1 MTRLSNFRAF
11 FLICTLV
18 FLSGLVAQPAAAQ
31 TMPKPV
37 GLEPGVNFWRQVFA
51 EVTTDQALAHDNRH
65 LGVVYEKVDIP
76 ASASPSKRRRIFKS
90 VRTRYKGI
98 LNRLA
103 DGKRSNLTSEQAR
116 VLSLWPENVTNK
128 ELRQAAGNVR
138 MQQGLADRFH
148 AGLIRS
154 GQWRD
159 FIHQQ
164 LADAGVPRSLAAL
177 PHVESSFNPKARSH
191 VGASGM
197 WQFTRPTGRRFMQI
211 DYVVDERRDPFLS
224 SEAAA
229 KLLQYNYSILKS
241 WPLAITAYNH
251 GVAGMRRAVKTVGTE
266 DIDVIVATYKGRAFG
281 FASRNFYV
289 AFLGALEVEQNAE
302 QYFGSISFMQPRQ
315 DLVVA
320 LPDYYPLDALG
331 TVLGVSSG
339 QIAEWNPALMP
350 AVLNGSKHVP
360 KGFELRLPAGSVK
373 APVSRVIATIPS
385 NQRFARQTP
394 DMFHKV
400 ERGDSLSVIAARYR
414 TSISEL
420 VALNGLRS
428 RHQIRAGQVL
438 RLPFNGSEQVPLPA
452 NATQYIVRRGDTI
465 GGIAKRAGI
474 SETELMAYNSVG
486 NRNKIYPGQVLHLAG
501 QPDMEKPEVA
511 PVVAAAAQAQVEVEI
526 QAQVQTQE
534 VIPELVSDIVPV
546 VPIGEP
552 VEERLPAVTQGVAV
566 ADDKAP
572 VPQVGEVADPAALLA
587 DPGDYLVAENGTIEV
602 QAEETLGH
610 YADWLGVKTQ
620 RLRDWNSF
628 SFRRPVVIGQRLK
641 LKFGDVDKEQ
651 FVQRRLAHHRELQE
665 AFFVRYHI
673 VDTTT
678 HTLKRGE
685 SVWIL
690 TLRRYKIPVWLLRQY
705 NPDMNFDRVKP
716 GTKIVFP
723 RLGAAVA
730 MQDSSDIGT
739 EAS

>member
-1 MTRLSNFRAF
+1 MTRLSNIRAL
-11 FLICTLV
+11 FLTCTLV
-18 FLSGLVAQPAAAQ
+18 LLSGVVVQPAAAQ
-31 TMPKPV
+31 VMPKPA
-37 GLEPGVNFWRQVFA
+37 GLESAVGFWRQVFA

-65 LGVVYEKVDIP
+65 LGVVYEKVDLP
-76 ASASPSKRRRIFKS
+76 ASASSSKRRRIFKS
-90 VRTRYKGI
+90 VRGRYKGI

-103 DGKRSNLTSEQAR
+103 DGKRSNLTSEEAR

-128 ELRQAAGNVR
+128 QLRQAAGNVR
-138 MQQGLADRFH
+138 LQQGLADRFH

-159 FIHQQ
+159 FIHKQ
-164 LADAGVPRSLAAL
+164 LADAGVPQSLSAL

-211 DYVVDERRDPFLS
+211 DYVVDERNDPFLS

-251 GVAGMRRAVKTVGTE
+251 GVAGMRRAVKNVGTE
-266 DIDVIVATYKGRAFG
+266 DIDVIVAKYKGRAFG

-302 QYFGSISFMQPRQ
+302 QYFGAVTPMQPRQ

-320 LPDYYPLDALG
+320 LSDYYPLAALG
-331 TVLGVSSG
+331 AALGVSSS
-339 QIAEWNPALMP
+339 QIGEWNPALMP
-350 AVLNGSKHVP
+350 AVLNGSKYVP
-360 KGFELRLPAGSVK
+360 KGFQLRLPADSVQTQ
-373 APVSRVIATIPS
+373 VSQVIAAIPS

-394 DMFHKV
+394 DQFHKV

-438 RLPFNGSEQVPLPA
+438 RLPFNGTEAMPLPA
-452 NATQYIVRRGDTI
+452 NTTQYIVRRGDTL
-465 GGIAKRAGI
+465 GGIASRAGM
-474 SETELMAYNSVG
+474 SETDLMAYNSVS
-486 NRNKIYPGQVLHLAG
+486 NRNKIYPGQVLRLAG
-501 QPDMEKPEVA
+501 KPVVNEPEV
-511 PVVAAAAQAQVEVEI
+511 PVVVAAA
-526 QAQVQTQE
+526 QTQERAQEKALE
-534 VIPELVSDIVPV
+534 VIPEPIPNIVPAA
-546 VPIGEP
+546 PMEKP
-552 VEERLPAVTQGVAV
+552 VEGHPEAETQGVLVAV
-566 ADDKAP
+566 DEAT
-572 VPQVGEVADPAALLA
+572 VPEVAEVADPAALLA
-587 DPGDYLVAENGTIEV
+587 DPGDYLVDDSGTIEV
-602 QAEETLGH
+602 QAAETLGH

-620 RLRDWNSF
+620 RLRDWNGF
-628 SFRRPVVIGQRLK
+628 SFRKPVVIGQRLK

-651 FVQRRLAHHRELQE
+651 FVQRRLTHHRELQE
-665 AFFVRYHI
+665 VFFGRYHI

-678 HTLKRGE
+678 HTLKKGE
-685 SVWIL
+685 SIWIL

-716 GTKIVFP
+716 GAKIVFP
-723 RLGAAVA
+723 QLEAVVA
-730 MQDSSDIGT
+730 MQVMPDTGI